1 MLKLKSNQQ
10 IKYKKKK
17 PKQKKIIGGID
28 SYGHIY
34 MLIGG

>member
-1 MLKLKSNQQ
+1 MLKFKSNQQ
-10 IKYKKKK
+10 IRYKKK
-17 PKQKKIIGGID
+17 PKQRKIIGGIE